1 MLIGTLC
8 AYMHKLCRH
17 AFCMVA
23 SVVIRCGYGG
33 ISNFS
38 VYMGEFFG
46 ILEWPSVETKGENY
60 YV

>member
-1 MLIGTLC
+1 
-8 AYMHKLCRH
+8 
-17 AFCMVA
+17 MVA